1 VDKVRAI
8 AQYHDYAQG
17 EYRLHTYNRGEYGD
31 TGWSTA
37 VVKIPIKKLYSQG
50 YMEYQQ
56 FNNKETIDAEEAL
69 HRMSRAA
76 SKAGVT
82 VEQFTNAYG
91 SIGDAITAK
100 AGVFIADSISQLV
113 IDGEPPAVPAK
124 NAKPGFRFQKG
135 KKKSIPFK
143 TNHGPQRGA
152 KANHNLKHHR

>member
-1 VDKVRAI
+1 VRAI
-8 AQYHDYAQG
+8 AHYHDYSQG
-17 EYRLHTYNRGEYGD
+17 EYRLHTYNRGEFGCE
-31 TGWSTA
+31 GWSTA
-37 VVKIPIKKLYSQG
+37 VIKIPIKKLYSQG

-56 FNNKETIDAEEAL
+56 FYNKETLDAEEAL

-91 SIGDAITAK
+91 SIGDALTAQ
-100 AGVFIADSISQLV
+100 AGVFIADSLSQLSQLV

-152 KANHNLKHHR
+152 KANHNLKRHR